1 MIIFSCHR
9 TKQEGRGEKQGGG
22 GEGVGIDEKRDK
34 FHWTS
39 AVKE

>member
-9 TKQEGRGEKQGGG
+9 TKQEGRGEKQG

>member
-22 GEGVGIDEKRDK
+22 GRGLGLTK
-34 FHWTS
+34 
-39 AVKE
+39 KETNFIGQVQ